1 MNFAEHAARA
11 VCSVFIECFGGR
23 LGPKKTGISDRSV
36 LLFSVL
42 ILLGAAAVYSRTLA
56 SFFVY
61 DDFFAFTSY
70 AKMMAGEAG
79 LFDRF
84 AWLTSVLSFIPQMAL
99 SGGDPFWFN
108 LGNLLL
114 HLLNVLLLGY
124 AAFLITGKKPAAL
137 LAMAF
142 FALSSQGCEAVLWIS
157 ARCHLLVFTFILLS
171 LIWFILWRRGGRN
184 IFYVLSILAALLA
197 ALSLFNGV
205 IVPLIL
211 AAWLFSEK
219 KAGEKLKTGK
229 AGKIL
234 LPYLLISVMYGII
247 YLFIKTVHPVEQYF
261 RPDKINFL
269 RIGKYFLEYFD
280 IFYVNVKLFLLNITD
295 IFNFAGLAGLIL
307 LSVLISK
314 AKARGARFSL
324 LLMLCCILGIFTV
337 PTENYYQFG
346 RYKYLPLAGFCLYIA
361 IMLISLF
368 EKRSLIAK
376 TVAAVLAASVL
387 ISGYIF
393 ISLEQG
399 DHEYASEM
407 HRLLAK
413 DIQRVYPAL
422 KGQVIA
428 FEDKFGYSMP
438 LQISGANIIKK
449 PYFEKRGAAWLLI
462 YPEDLLNFALVSAG
476 ERGYW
481 ERIKELPAG
490 SAAQTLTF
498 TSGGFVAGGNS
509 PKNPGYFSRK

>member
-1 MNFAEHAARA
+1 MKTKRA
-11 VCSVFIECFGGR
+11 W
-23 LGPKKTGISDRSV
+23 KSDNRTV
-36 LLFSVL
+36 LFFVL
-42 ILLGAAAVYSRTLA
+42 ILLGAAAVYSKSLA
-56 SFFVY
+56 NFFVY
-61 DDFFAFTSY
+61 DDFSAFTNY
-70 AKMMAGEAG
+70 AKMTAGAAG

-108 LGNLLL
+108 LVNLLL
-114 HLLNVLLLGY
+114 HLFNVLLLGY

-157 ARCHLLVFTFILLS
+157 ARCHLFVFSFVLLS
-171 LIWFILWRRGGRN
+171 LSWFILWRRGGRTL
-184 IFYVLSILAALLA
+184 FYVLSVLAALLA

-205 IVPLIL
+205 IVPLVL
-211 AAWLFSEK
+211 AAWLLTEERGGK
-219 KAGEKLKTGK
+219 KLRAKKFFKE
-229 AGKIL
+229 L
-234 LPYLLISVMYGII
+234 LPFIIISAVYGFV
-247 YLFIKTVHPVEQYF
+247 YLFISTVHPVEQYF
-261 RPDKINFL
+261 RADQINFL

-280 IFYVNVKLFLLNITD
+280 LFYFNVKLFLLNIPD

-307 LSVLISK
+307 LSVLIGR
-314 AKARGARFSL
+314 AKARGARFCL
-324 LLMLCCILGIFTV
+324 LLMLCGIIGIFTV

-346 RYKYLPLAGFCLYIA
+346 RYKYLPLAGFYLYIS
-361 IMLISLF
+361 IMLVSLF
-368 EKRSLIAK
+368 ERRSLLAK
-376 TVAAVLAASVL
+376 TAAAVLAASVL
-387 ISGYIF
+387 ISGAVF
-393 ISLEQG
+393 ISLEQK
-399 DHEYASEM
+399 DHEYAAGIHKM
-407 HRLLAK
+407 PAK
-413 DIQRVYPAL
+413 DIVKVYPEF
-422 KGQVIA
+422 KSRFISY
-428 FEDKFGYSMP
+428 EDRFVYSMP
-438 LQISGANIIKK
+438 ARISGNNIIKK

-481 ERIKELPAG
+481 ERVKELPAG

>member
-1 MNFAEHAARA
+1 MY
-11 VCSVFIECFGGR
+11 
-23 LGPKKTGISDRSV
+23 
-36 LLFSVL
+36 SVL
-42 ILLGAAAVYSRTLA
+42 IILGAVAVYSRTLA

-61 DDFFAFTSY
+61 DDFYAFTNY
-70 AKMMAGEAG
+70 AKITAGADG

-84 AWLTSVLSFIPQMAL
+84 AWLTSILSYIPQMAL
-99 SGGDPFWFN
+99 TGGDPFWFN

-114 HLLNVLLLGY
+114 HLFNTLLLGY
-124 AAFLITGKKPAAL
+124 AAFLITGKKAPAL

-142 FALSSQGCEAVLWIS
+142 FAMGSQGCEAVLWIS

-211 AAWLFSEK
+211 AAWFFSEK
-219 KAGEKLKTGK
+219 KKGENLKIVK
-229 AGKIL
+229 AGRIL
-234 LPYLLISVMYGII
+234 LPYLLISVIYGIV
-247 YLFIKTVHPVEQYF
+247 YLFVKTVHPVEQYF
-261 RPDKINFL
+261 RPEQINFL

-280 IFYVNVKLFLLNITD
+280 LLYVNNALFLLNKPD

-307 LSVLISK
+307 LSVLIAK
-314 AKARGARFSL
+314 AKSRGTRFC
-324 LLMLCCILGIFTV
+324 LLMMLCGIIGIFTV
-337 PTENYYQFG
+337 PTGNYYHFG
-346 RYKYLPLAGFCLYIA
+346 RYKYLPLAGFYIY
-361 IMLISLF
+361 ISIGLVTLF
-368 EKRSLIAK
+368 EKRNTLAKIA
-376 TVAAVLAASVL
+376 AMALSALVL
-387 ISGYIF
+387 ISGAVF
-393 ISLEQG
+393 IQLEQK
-399 DHEYASEM
+399 DHEYAANM
-407 HRLLAK
+407 HKLLAK
-413 DIQRVYPAL
+413 DIQRVYPKLA
-422 KGQVIA
+422 GPFIA
-428 FEDKFGYSMP
+428 YEDRFVYSMP